1 MKKIYVLLFLLLMT
15 FITSC
20 GSGGSGGSHKPPVTG
35 NKWTVMVYLDADN
48 DLGSWA
54 NLDMEEMMA
63 VGSTQNITFIMQVD
77 GRRSTTKRYKVE
89 KGAMTLLEDLGELD
103 MADGETLRDFV
114 VDAIGGYPAEHYAL
128 IIWDHGQGWKGTV
141 AVKSIFND
149 YDNGKFTSY
158 LSNYYIAAALSDAR
172 TETGVKLDVLAI
184 DACNMSVIE
193 AAYEFRNA
201 ADIMVAS
208 QELVSAYGWDYDD
221 LFRRLDRH
229 PEQTPPELAQNMIDS
244 FQDYYSLSPYADQTI
259 AAIALSS
266 KYSSDGTADITT
278 LAAAVNDLALNLSTQ
293 MADEATQ
300 AATLDLLTV
309 SRMNVREFEYIYVDL
324 VDFCAQIEGI
334 NSAVEQEFNKILM
347 AEYHGFEQ
355 TGAHGLSIVFFN
367 RSTQGDELVYDPSY
381 QNFDEE
387 TMTGSRIAFI
397 NEFNWD
403 EMMHEYF
410 AFQYPD
416 LPNVTP

>member
-35 NKWTVMVYLDADN
+35 NKWTIMIYLDADN

-54 NLDMEEMMA
+54 NLDIREMMEI
-63 VGSTQNITFIMQVD
+63 GSTENVTLILQLD
-77 GRRSTTKRYKVE
+77 GRNVNTKRYKVE
-89 KGAMTLLEDLGELD
+89 KGALTLLEDLGELD

-278 LAAAVNDLALNLSTQ
+278 LAVAVNDLALNLSTQ

-367 RSTQGDELVYDPSY
+367 RSTPGDELVYDPSY